1 MIALGSKA
9 PEFSLP
15 DQHGKT
21 VSLSDFKGKKVLLV
35 FYPGD
40 NTPVCTAQ
48 LCSYRD
54 NFSAFEQA
62 GVQVLGI
69 STDKPESKKN
79 FAEKYHFPFPIL
91 SDKDKTVSKQY
102 DALSFFG
109 VSQRAY
115 VLIDEAGT
123 VKLRI
128 ANFCPLSIARS
139 MNCSHKFK
147 AFQNDTG
154 AVVLA
159 CAVRTFGAR

>member
-9 PEFSLP
+9 PEFSLL

-69 STDKPESKKN
+69 STDKPESKKS

-115 VLIDEAGT
+115 VLIDESGT
-123 VKLRI
+123 VQYAHSELLPVVYRSV
-128 ANFCPLSIARS
+128 NELLSQVQS
-139 MNCSHKFK
+139 LSK
-147 AFQNDTG
+147 
-154 AVVLA
+154 
-159 CAVRTFGAR
+159 

>member
-1 MIALGSKA
+1 MIATGTKA
-9 PEFSLP
+9 PEFSLI
-15 DQHGKT
+15 DQYGKT

-62 GVQVLGI
+62 GVQILGI
-69 STDKPESKKN
+69 STDKPESKKT
-79 FAEKYHFPFPIL
+79 FAEKYQFPFPIL

-109 VSQRAY
+109 MSQRAY
-115 VLIDEAGT
+115 VLIDEEGIVRYAQSEFLP
-123 VKLRI
+123 VVYRSAEEL
-128 ANFCPLSIARS
+128 LSKVQALS
-139 MNCSHKFK
+139 
-147 AFQNDTG
+147 T
-154 AVVLA
+154 
-159 CAVRTFGAR
+159 